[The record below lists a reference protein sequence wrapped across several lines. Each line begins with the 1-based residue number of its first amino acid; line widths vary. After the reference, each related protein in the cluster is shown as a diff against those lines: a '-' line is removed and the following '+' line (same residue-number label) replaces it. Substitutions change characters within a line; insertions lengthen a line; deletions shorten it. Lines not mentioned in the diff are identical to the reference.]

1 MTQPLARWSAIVAI
15 VLMGAALLVT
25 AWTSYS
31 SVVDASATL
40 VRGQAD
46 FLEQA
51 LRGELGPTP
60 PTSADLADFLADQSA
75 AGLRY
80 VATFDP
86 AGAITAE
93 AGSALGGGPSRR
105 GFGQTMTQIGER
117 IRLELRVRDRRGWR
131 MPSRPA
137 GVILEFEP
145 VQARTLRDAA
155 ARTFYLGVAAAG
167 MLLVI
172 AAALVRSIL
181 RAAAREQKLQHERR
195 LASLGE
201 MSAVLAHEIRNPL
214 ASLKG
219 NAQILAERL
228 PAGDKTR
235 QKADRVV
242 EEAIRLETLTNNL
255 LAFVRTG
262 ELARRPSAPA
272 ELLREAAAAVD
283 PEIEVDAAAAP
294 ASWSLDAERMRQV
307 LVNLLENAVQAG
319 PPVRARV
326 AAEGGRLVFE
336 VEDHGPGVPAADAE
350 RIFEPFYT
358 KRAQGTG
365 LGLAVAKRVVEL
377 HAGTIAVGAVAGGG
391 ARFRVTIPEES

>member
-25 AWTSYS
+25 AWTSYT

-60 PTSADLADFLADQSA
+60 PTSADLADFLADQSP
-75 AGLRY
+75 AGLRF
-80 VATFDP
+80 VATFDA
-86 AGAITAE
+86 AGLITGQ
-93 AGSALGGGPSRR
+93 AGNALGGAPSRH
-105 GFGQTMTQIGER
+105 GFGQTVTSIGDR

-131 MPSRPA
+131 MPGRPA

-181 RAAAREQKLQHERR
+181 RAAARERQLAHERR

-219 NAQILAERL
+219 NAQLLAERL
-228 PAGDKTR
+228 PAF
-235 QKADRVV
+235 QPLEDR
-242 EEAIRLETLTNNL
+242 
-255 LAFVRTG
+255 
-262 ELARRPSAPA
+262 A
-272 ELLREAAAAVD
+272 EPHPVALRGLI
-283 PEIEVDAAAAP
+283 P
-294 ASWSLDAERMRQV
+294 
-307 LVNLLENAVQAG
+307 
-319 PPVRARV
+319 RA
-326 AAEGGRLVFE
+326 
-336 VEDHGPGVPAADAE
+336 
-350 RIFEPFYT
+350 
-358 KRAQGTG
+358 
-365 LGLAVAKRVVEL
+365 
-377 HAGTIAVGAVAGGG
+377 
-391 ARFRVTIPEES
+391 

>member
-1 MTQPLARWSAIVAI
+1 
-15 VLMGAALLVT
+15 
-25 AWTSYS
+25 
-31 SVVDASATL
+31 
-40 VRGQAD
+40 
-46 FLEQA
+46 
-51 LRGELGPTP
+51 
-60 PTSADLADFLADQSA
+60 
-75 AGLRY
+75 
-80 VATFDP
+80 
-86 AGAITAE
+86 
-93 AGSALGGGPSRR
+93 
-105 GFGQTMTQIGER
+105 
-117 IRLELRVRDRRGWR
+117 
-131 MPSRPA
+131 
-137 GVILEFEP
+137 
-145 VQARTLRDAA
+145 VQARKLRDAA

-181 RAAAREQKLQHERR
+181 RAAARERQLAHERR

-219 NAQILAERL
+219 NAQLLAERL
-228 PAGDKTR
+228 PPGEKAR

-255 LAFVRTG
+255 LVFVRTG
-262 ELARRPSAPA
+262 ELARRPTAPA

-283 PEIEVDAAAAP
+283 PEIEVDAADAP
-294 ASWSLDAERMRQV
+294 PSWSLDAERLRQV

-326 AAEGGRLVFE
+326 SSSGGRLVFE
-336 VEDHGPGVPAADAE
+336 VEDHGPGVAAADAE
-350 RIFEPFYT
+350 RIFEPFFT

-377 HAGTIAVGAVAGGG
+377 HAGTIAVEDAPGGG
-391 ARFRVTIPEES
+391 ARFRVTIPEA